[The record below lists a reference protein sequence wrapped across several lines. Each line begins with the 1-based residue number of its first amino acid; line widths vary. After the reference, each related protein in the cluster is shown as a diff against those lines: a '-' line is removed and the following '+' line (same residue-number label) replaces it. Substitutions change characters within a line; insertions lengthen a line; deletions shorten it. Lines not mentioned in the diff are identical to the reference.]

1 MAGGPA
7 ATRAMGRVPQS
18 LLPLLCE
25 TFSSLVATVGCE
37 RILVNPAIKAF
48 SRFGLLSLPYIQCTE
63 IMSSSS
69 MSCFSV
75 ALIAVVGA
83 ETVGRIIGFG

>member
-1 MAGGPA
+1 
-7 ATRAMGRVPQS
+7 MGRVPQS

-25 TFSSLVATVGCE
+25 TFGSLVATVGCE
-37 RILVNPAIKAF
+37 RILVKPAIKAF
-48 SRFGLLSLPYIQCTE
+48 SKFGLLSLLPHIQCTE

-69 MSCFSV
+69 MSCFGV